1 VAHKVRAE
9 KRPKAWRR
17 RDLVHESTV
26 AAATGHNRWWREQ
39 ESAQHTESSI
49 RVYRRSGVTRARLT
63 FADGFVPEFS
73 IHRCDLYFF
82 HDADVLIVVL
92 EISR

>member
-1 VAHKVRAE
+1 VTSFTNRLSPP
-9 KRPKAWRR
+9 RP
-17 RDLVHESTV
+17 DTTV
-26 AAATGHNRWWREQ
+26 GGREQ